1 MKIFYLIL
9 ISALSLTL
17 ASCEDYNMILP
28 GEVITVSGTIGVD
41 IGYIDNATVEING
54 NDVITNGKGEFS
66 FNEVSTPYDLKIIT
80 ENKKHALIYKGL
92 SSGKLELNIAPGGID
107 FGSTSVAVYNLNVPL
122 SDSVTRKIL
131 VGFIPDDPDLE
142 LAIFPNI
149 FISNDIQLLIKP
161 NYGTQFTG
169 TLVLMY
175 YTISGTEI
183 VSYDRFYEKHNITL
197 NMGGNPVNDT
207 ISILDPYIDPPE
219 TTISGFVN
227 NYYGAP
233 SNTRIK
239 LGFKNNYS
247 GYYDF
252 IYNSNQNNNF
262 SFTVPSGLPD
272 YLKFTIGS
280 SYIMNSVGNTF
291 TFTKLLPGSGD
302 NQIYL
307 NPITSI
313 VEPTEMT
320 SVNLYGMRVSI
331 NDFEPGNGIYETI
344 IYYENANNG
353 NSIAIYSA
361 DPIVTVP
368 DLSSLGFLKTPGQTY
383 KIVSRKL
390 YQFNNMNEFAS
401 SNYAH
406 GNLYN
411 AKATSIERSFIAQ

>member
-1 MKIFYLIL
+1 MSKYSHIFPLQKIYSMKIFYLIL

-262 SFTVPSGLPD
+262 S
-272 YLKFTIGS
+272 
-280 SYIMNSVGNTF
+280 
-291 TFTKLLPGSGD
+291 
-302 NQIYL
+302 
-307 NPITSI
+307 
-313 VEPTEMT
+313 
-320 SVNLYGMRVSI
+320 
-331 NDFEPGNGIYETI
+331 
-344 IYYENANNG
+344 
-353 NSIAIYSA
+353 
-361 DPIVTVP
+361 
-368 DLSSLGFLKTPGQTY
+368 
-383 KIVSRKL
+383 
-390 YQFNNMNEFAS
+390 
-401 SNYAH
+401 
-406 GNLYN
+406 
-411 AKATSIERSFIAQ
+411 